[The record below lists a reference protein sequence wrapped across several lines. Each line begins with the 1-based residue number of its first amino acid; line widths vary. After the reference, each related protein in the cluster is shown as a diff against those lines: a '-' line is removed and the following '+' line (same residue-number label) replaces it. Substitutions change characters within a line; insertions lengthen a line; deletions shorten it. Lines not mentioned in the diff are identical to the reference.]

1 MPRAPGVRCDTPLV
15 EDFAVLDVVP
25 NEVVAD
31 LICSLLEEAGIPS
44 TERLTN
50 VGGAIGVGMPVI
62 GSREILVPADQLER
76 AREVLAEQEQAG
88 PLPGEPD
95 S

>member
-1 MPRAPGVRCDTPLV
+1 M
-15 EDFAVLDVVP
+15 EDLAVLDVVP

-31 LICSLLEEAGIPS
+31 LICSLLDEAGIPC
-44 TERLTN
+44 TQRLTN

-88 PLPGEPD
+88 PLPGETD

>member
-1 MPRAPGVRCDTPLV
+1 V
-15 EDFAVLDVVP
+15 EELAVLDVVP
-25 NEVVAD
+25 NEVLAD
-31 LICSLLEEAGIPS
+31 LLCSLLEEAGVPA
-44 TERLTN
+44 TQRLTN
-50 VGGAIGVGMPVI
+50 VGGAIGVGMPAL

-76 AREVLAEQEQAG
+76 AREVLADQEQAG

>member
-1 MPRAPGVRCDTPLV
+1 
-15 EDFAVLDVVP
+15 VVP
-25 NEVVAD
+25 NEVLAD
-31 LICSLLEEAGIPS
+31 LLCSLLEEAGIPS
-44 TERLTN
+44 TQRLTN

-62 GSREILVPADQLER
+62 GSREVLVPEDQLER

-88 PLPGEPD
+88 PLPGEAD